1 MTKSNNYKT
10 TLIAQAMQR
19 YQDEKKRLFEMLDY
33 DNISRTEYDKRVKQ
47 AWQDYLNFKKDIK

>member
-19 YQDEKKRLFEMLDY
+19 YQDEKNRLFEMLDY
-33 DNISRTEYDKRVKQ
+33 DNISRTEYDQRVKQ